1 MTKISTYHN
10 PDCSKSRATLSLLEK
25 NDVSPEIIYSI
36 ETSPDIADLKSSLG
50 TIALPLHL
58 LQRNIVIKNGQ
69 AVIAR
74 PPENILRLIG
84 E

>member
-10 PDCSKSRATLSLLEK
+10 PDCSKSRATLSPLEK
-25 NDVSPEIIYSI
+25 HDVSPEIIYSL

>member
-1 MTKISTYHN
+1 MTKISTYRN
-10 PDCSKSRATLSLLEK
+10 SDCSKSRVTLSLLEK
-25 NDVSPEIIYSI
+25 NDVSPETIYSF

-50 TIALPLHL
+50 TIALQLHL

-69 AVIAR
+69 TIIAR

>member
-10 PDCSKSRATLSLLEK
+10 PNCSKSRATLSLLEK

-58 LQRNIVIKNGQ
+58 LQRNIVTKNCQ
-69 AVIAR
+69 AIIAR
-74 PPENILRLIG
+74 PTKNILRLIG

>member
-1 MTKISTYHN
+1 MTKISTYRS

-25 NDVSPEIIYSI
+25 NDVSPEITYSL

-69 AVIAR
+69 AVIAS